1 MKIRKKE
8 QKRLIITYQITMAL
22 LAIVSILLIV
32 MDLSRAI
39 TITAYPYSLVDN
51 LIWGIFTLDYLIR
64 LWRAKNK
71 KEFFVHNI
79 FDLLSIIPVNLA
91 FSIFRI
97 NRLGRLF
104 VVIRLLRLTRLVGLI
119 RRLRYF
125 LKFNGLI
132 YYLYISIS
140 VLAITSIM
148 FSIAENRSIWASL
161 WLAITTSTTVG
172 YGDITPHTVLGKIS
186 AVFDMLVGIGSVG
199 VITGNIT
206 ALFSR
211 RPPRNEHSLKKLHH
225 ENQTILKQNA
235 DLIKQNQA
243 ILNELRILKDQLQN
257 EQDNN

>member
-64 LWRAKNK
+64 LGRAKNK
-71 KEFFVHNI
+71 KDFFVHNI

-119 RRLRYF
+119 GRLRYF

-148 FSIAENRSIWASL
+148 FSIAEIVL
-161 WLAITTSTTVG
+161 FG
-172 YGDITPHTVLGKIS
+172 HHYGLQLP
-186 AVFDMLVGIGSVG
+186 LVRLLVM
-199 VITGNIT
+199 
-206 ALFSR
+206 
-211 RPPRNEHSLKKLHH
+211 
-225 ENQTILKQNA
+225 
-235 DLIKQNQA
+235 A
-243 ILNELRILKDQLQN
+243 ILLPTLFWGRFPQFLTCWLELV
-257 EQDNN
+257 